1 MDLMKCN
8 NRIEQ
13 LEKEIKEFD
22 YLRLKTKEE
31 LIQTQKKERE
41 KLIQIYQA
49 MLTRR
54 GEIIGLKKLIK
65 EEQEDGSNPT

>member
-1 MDLMKCN
+1 MKCN